1 MCCRI
6 AFVLGCLHLEK
17 NGETM
22 KKMELENAILKE
34 AHMTSA
40 EKMGKQNAS

>member
-1 MCCRI
+1 MERQC
-6 AFVLGCLHLEK
+6 
-17 NGETM
+17 
-22 KKMELENAILKE
+22 KKKELENAILKE

>member
-6 AFVLGCLHLEK
+6 ALVLGCLHLEK

-22 KKMELENAILKE
+22 KKNGTGNAILKE

>member
-1 MCCRI
+1 M
-6 AFVLGCLHLEK
+6 LTSG
-17 NGETM
+17 
-22 KKMELENAILKE
+22 KKSGNKAKQMELEHANLKE